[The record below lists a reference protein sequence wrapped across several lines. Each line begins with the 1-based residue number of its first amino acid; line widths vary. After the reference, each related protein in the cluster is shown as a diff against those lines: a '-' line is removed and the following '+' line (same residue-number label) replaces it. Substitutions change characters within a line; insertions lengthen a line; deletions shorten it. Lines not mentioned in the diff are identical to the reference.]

1 MDPVLHPARVR
12 WTWPMNGGPD
22 YVAAAAAFIDRTLQ
36 NEGAWYRADDVES
49 RLGGVL
55 ASYGSSVGAVRGT
68 VRDALRKFKDL
79 DHDAVV
85 LLASGLWVQPKPGGR
100 PVFERRL
107 AAVVLL
113 QSRASLL
120 LHSDLTRIE
129 GFLRSA
135 GSRELVDPLLSDVV
149 LPLLAGLAGRD
160 RQRAGVVLARWS
172 QDPDGRLRRAAAFIA
187 QQSGPETPHKGDSYE
202 RSL

>member
-1 MDPVLHPARVR
+1 VS
-12 WTWPMNGGPD
+12 GGLD
-22 YVAAAAAFIDRTLQ
+22 YVTAAADFIDRTLQ

-68 VRDALRKFKDL
+68 VRDALRKFKEL

-85 LLASGLWVQPKPGGR
+85 LLASALWGQPKPGGR

-135 GSRELVDPLLSDVV
+135 ASPELVDPLLSDVV

-160 RQRAGVVLARWS
+160 RQRAEVVLARWS
-172 QDPDGRLRRAAAFIA
+172 QDPDQRLRRAAAFIE
-187 QQSGPETPHKGDSYE
+187 QQSSPGTPHKGDSYE